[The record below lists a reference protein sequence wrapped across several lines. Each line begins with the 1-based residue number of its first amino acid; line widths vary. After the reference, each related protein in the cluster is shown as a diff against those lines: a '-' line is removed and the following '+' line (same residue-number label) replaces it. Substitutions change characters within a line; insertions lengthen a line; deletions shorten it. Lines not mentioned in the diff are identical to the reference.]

1 MTLPFDLGPGAAL
14 WLAVVCLGAGYV
26 RGYSG
31 FGFAALVVTGAS
43 LVTDPLL
50 FVPVVILAD
59 IALTAQQARGIRRH
73 VDWRRVA
80 GLFLG
85 CVVTVPVSVWAL
97 TSVGVDAAR
106 AAISGY
112 VLAMCGL
119 LLAGWQLPARF
130 HRRDGANLGV
140 GLVSGLANGA
150 AVGGLPVAVYFAAM
164 NLPAAT
170 FRATLIAYF
179 TLLDLWTLPVMAA
192 LGLITRDTLV
202 ATVVLGPV
210 MIAGVALGSRRFNRA
225 NPQSYRRFAILLL
238 AVLALAGLGR
248 SLW

>member
-1 MTLPFDLGPGAAL
+1 MTLPFDLSPWAAL
-14 WLAVVCLGAGYV
+14 WVALVCLGAGYV

-31 FGFAALVVTGAS
+31 FGFAALVVTGTS
-43 LVTDPLL
+43 LVADPLR

-59 IALTAQQARGIRRH
+59 IALTAQQALGIRAN

-97 TSVGVDAAR
+97 TSVGIDAAR
-106 AAISGY
+106 ALISAY
-112 VLAMCGL
+112 VLVMCVL
-119 LLAGWQLPARF
+119 LLAGMRMRPAG
-130 HRRDGANLGV
+130 DAANVGV

-164 NLPAAT
+164 NVPAAA

-179 TLLDLWTLPVMAA
+179 TLLDLWTLPVLAFAGVFTRQTLIAA
-192 LGLITRDTLV
+192 LIFF
-202 ATVVLGPV
+202 PV
-210 MIAGVALGSRRFNRA
+210 MSLGVWAGGRRFISA
-225 NPQSYRRFAILLL
+225 NPQGFRRFAIGLL
-238 AVLALAGLGR
+238 AVLAIMALLR
-248 SLW
+248 SLI